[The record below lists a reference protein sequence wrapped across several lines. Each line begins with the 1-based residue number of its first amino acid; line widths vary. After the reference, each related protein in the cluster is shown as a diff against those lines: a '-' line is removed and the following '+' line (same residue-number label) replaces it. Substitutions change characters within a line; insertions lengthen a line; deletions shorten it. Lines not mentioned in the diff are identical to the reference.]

1 VSYVVLRAAFP
12 LIVAC
17 AVMVTPVYAAGPNP
31 VTIQI
36 HDACQ
41 STTFNTAIGAGT
53 CVGNGAVTFTRFL
66 DEVTRLGRA
75 PQWQFVP
82 PQRHVRVGQSFVA
95 TNVGGE
101 VHTFTEV
108 EHFGGGIAPFLNTP
122 SGATTLAPECTD
134 GTLDGFTANGHQLL
148 VPADDF
154 LASVVP
160 PGGTFTD
167 TETADDVGHPVLYQC
182 CIHPWMHE
190 VLTVDP

>member
-1 VSYVVLRAAFP
+1 VLRAALP
-12 LIVAC
+12 LVVAFG
-17 AVMVTPVYAAGPNP
+17 VMVTPLYAAGPNP
-31 VTIQI
+31 VAIQI
-36 HDACQ
+36 HDECNAP
-41 STTFNTAIGAGT
+41 TFNAAIAPGT
-53 CVGNGAVTFTRFL
+53 CLGNGAVTFAHFL

-82 PQRHVRVGQSFVA
+82 GQRHVSVGQSFVA

-108 EHFGGGIAPFLNTP
+108 KQFGGGIAPFLNAP
-122 SGATTLAPECTD
+122 AGATTLAPECTD
-134 GTLDGFTANGHQLL
+134 GTPDGFTANGNQLL
-148 VPADDF
+148 VPAADF